1 MGGVKKKFP
10 SLREGLGVGLFC
22 YNSFMDTQ
30 KIYSQLLSQFPNIEI
45 HQNHPLAP
53 YTTVKIGGPADIF
66 IHTKNSKDFIEILK
80 YLYGEDNVFSA
91 RKPPKPSGEGA
102 STVKNIIEPNITILG
117 NGSNVLIS
125 DTGIRGIVIKN
136 SSNEVEI
143 LPNNQIKVD
152 SGVQLP
158 QMINFSL
165 DHELVGL
172 EEFAYIPSSV
182 GGAVF
187 GNIHGFDKHDFNQF
201 LDSIEVFDLITN
213 KLINYRANELKW
225 SYDYS
230 SLQDQ
235 RNLIVVSATL
245 NLHSGDTKAAKQK
258 YQDITSKK
266 ITNQSMKS
274 LGCVFKNPLES
285 VCLPIWGEKKGAGW
299 IIDNELN
306 LKGTSVGD
314 AQISPLHANFI
325 LNNGHATA
333 ADYLKLINLV
343 QSQMQNKFNFQ
354 FELEIKLFG
363 KL

>member
-1 MGGVKKKFP
+1 
-10 SLREGLGVGLFC
+10 
-22 YNSFMDTQ
+22 MDIQ
-30 KIYSQLLSQFPNIEI
+30 QIYSKLKPQFPDIEI
-45 HQNHPLAP
+45 HQNHSLGP

-66 IHTKNSKDFIEILK
+66 IHAKNSKDFTNVLK
-80 YLYGEDNVFSA
+80 YLAEATIFEE
-91 RKPPKPSGEGA
+91 RKPLSGFYDGA
-102 STVKNIIEPNITILG
+102 STSKNSLRGKVTITILG

-125 DTGIRGIVIKN
+125 DIGIRGIVIKN
-136 SSNEVEI
+136 SSNEIDI
-143 LPNNQIKVD
+143 LPNNQIKVA

-158 QMINFSL
+158 QLINFSL
-165 DHELVGL
+165 DHGLVGL

-182 GGAVF
+182 GGAIF

-201 LDSIEVFDLITN
+201 LDSIEVFDLTTN
-213 KLINYRANELKW
+213 QLINYSTTQLNW

-245 NLHSGDTKAAKQK
+245 NLHSGDTLAAKQK

-274 LGCVFKNPLES
+274 LGCVFKNPPES
-285 VCLPIWGEKKGAGW
+285 TCLPIWGEKKGAGW

-306 LKGTSVGD
+306 LKGTSIGD

-325 LNNGHATA
+325 INNGHSTAT
-333 ADYLKLINLV
+333 DYFKLINLV
-343 QSQMQNKFNFQ
+343 QSQMQTKFNFQ
-354 FELEIKLFG
+354 FELEIKLLG
-363 KL
+363 KF